1 MGGRRSCKVYTE
13 RFVFFFFSTRYTV
26 DAVTNIFGSG
36 SRRNAKYAYYARTKS
51 FLGENTNFGPE
62 QISRRDPAPFPGER
76 APLERFVTTHEIRST
91 SAVVVFFFF
100 FFFSLAAATN
110 DCFDGDDDAIR
121 TCGDARIQISCVQS
135 GLKKKKN
142 SNYRRLYGRTFFIS
156 TSRPEA
162 TSRPHPLLL
171 SRRFRDGFS

>member
-62 QISRRDPAPFPGER
+62 QISRRNPARRFR
-76 APLERFVTTHEIRST
+76 ANARRSSGSSRHT
-91 SAVVVFFFF
+91 KSDRRRRLWFFSSFFFF
-100 FFFSLAAATN
+100 PWPRRRTTALTETTTRYGRAAT
-110 DCFDGDDDAIR
+110 R
-121 TCGDARIQISCVQS
+121 VY
-135 GLKKKKN
+135 K
-142 SNYRRLYGRTFFIS
+142 YRVYRAG
-156 TSRPEA
+156 
-162 TSRPHPLLL
+162 
-171 SRRFRDGFS
+171 